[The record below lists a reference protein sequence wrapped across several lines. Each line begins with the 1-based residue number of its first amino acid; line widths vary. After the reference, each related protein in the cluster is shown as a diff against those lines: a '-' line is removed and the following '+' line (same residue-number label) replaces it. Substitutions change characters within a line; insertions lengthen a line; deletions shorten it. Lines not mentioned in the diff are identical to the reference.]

1 MKMTSTG
8 RRRRAEPVA
17 APRSQPGADSAAIG
31 GDELRARAYVK
42 AALGERDILAPTR
55 RSHHTD
61 TEEEEQPPAVAS
73 GIEVHH
79 HHYYYAET
87 QAPTADRDRVFDF
100 SWVVADKARLTAVAA
115 GALIQPALYSL
126 AHDAGTAAPVGMAF
140 MAALITG
147 YWRLRYPGAI
157 TRWLFT
163 LNVAAAV
170 LYGPTFLLI
179 VTALTGAS

>member
-1 MKMTSTG
+1 MKMISTG
-8 RRRRAEPVA
+8 RRRANPTD

-42 AALGERDILAPTR
+42 AALGETDTLAPTR
-55 RSHHTD
+55 WNHPAAEGEGEH
-61 TEEEEQPPAVAS
+61 PAVAP
-73 GIEVHH
+73 GVEVHH
-79 HHYYYAET
+79 HHYYYAEM
-87 QAPTADRDRVFDF
+87 QAPTAGRDRMFDF
-100 SWVVADKARLTAVAA
+100 SWIVADKARLSAVAA
-115 GALIQPALYSL
+115 GALIQPALYAL

-147 YWRLRYPGAI
+147 SWRLRYPGAV

-163 LNVAAAV
+163 LNVSAAV

>member
-1 MKMTSTG
+1 MKMISTG
-8 RRRRAEPVA
+8 RRRAEPAA
-17 APRSQPGADSAAIG
+17 APRSQLGADSAAIG

-42 AALGERDILAPTR
+42 AALGETDTLTPTR
-55 RSHHTD
+55 RNHHTAA
-61 TEEEEQPPAVAS
+61 EGEGESPAVAP
-73 GIEVHH
+73 GAEVHH

-87 QAPTADRDRVFDF
+87 QAPTAGRDRTFDF
-100 SWVVADKARLTAVAA
+100 SWIVADKARLSAVAA
-115 GALIQPALYSL
+115 GALIQPALYTL

-147 YWRLRYPGAI
+147 SWRLRYPGAI

-163 LNVAAAV
+163 LNVSAAV

>member
-1 MKMTSTG
+1 MKMISTK
-8 RRRRAEPVA
+8 RRRAEPAA
-17 APRSQPGADSAAIG
+17 APRNQPGADSAAIG

-42 AALGERDILAPTR
+42 AALGETDILAPTR

-61 TEEEEQPPAVAS
+61 IEGEGQPRAVAP
-73 GIEVHH
+73 GVEVHH
-79 HHYYYAET
+79 HHHYYAEK

-100 SWVVADKARLTAVAA
+100 SWIVADKARLTAVAA
-115 GALIQPALYSL
+115 GALLQPALYAL
-126 AHDAGTAAPVGMAF
+126 ARDAGTSAPVGMAF

-147 YWRLRYPGAI
+147 YWRLRYPGSI

-163 LNVAAAV
+163 LNISAAV